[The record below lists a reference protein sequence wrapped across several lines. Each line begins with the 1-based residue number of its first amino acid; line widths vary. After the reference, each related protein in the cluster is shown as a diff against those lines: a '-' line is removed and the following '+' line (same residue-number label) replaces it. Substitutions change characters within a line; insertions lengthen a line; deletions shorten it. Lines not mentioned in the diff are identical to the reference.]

1 MDRTADGETGGDPQ
15 PGDHIDQIVNR
26 NTPSIDDSREV
37 EIDRTDEWGAIG
49 AVLFLTP
56 DELEKQGINPE
67 TTDKVVVRVQDGF
80 LLIDAK

>member
-1 MDRTADGETGGDPQ
+1 MDRTADDEASGNPQ
-15 PGDHIDQIVNR
+15 PDNHIDQIINR

-56 DELEKQGINPE
+56 DELEKQGIDPE
-67 TTDKVVVRVQDGF
+67 TTEKLVVRVQDGF
-80 LLIDAK
+80 LLIDGK